1 MTQQTLNSDDAR
13 SRWRDILDAAST
25 GSDTVINRYGK
36 PTAAVIPF
44 EDYEAIRDEI
54 EDLRAGRRAQA
65 ILDSWRSNPTS
76 ARSYD
81 DVRAD
86 LVVEGLIDE

>member
-13 SRWRDILDAAST
+13 SRWRDILDAASS
-25 GSDTVINRYGK
+25 GSDTVISRYGK

-65 ILDSWRSNPTS
+65 VLNSWRRDPGS
-76 ARSYD
+76 ARAYD
-81 DVRAD
+81 AVRAE
-86 LVVEGLIDE
+86 LAAEGLLDE